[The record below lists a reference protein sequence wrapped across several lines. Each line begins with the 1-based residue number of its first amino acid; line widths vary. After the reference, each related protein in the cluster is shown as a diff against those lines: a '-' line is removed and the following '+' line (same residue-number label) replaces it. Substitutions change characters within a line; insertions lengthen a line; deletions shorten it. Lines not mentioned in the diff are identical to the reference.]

1 MRSYGTIHRE
11 KSAKKELR
19 VLPNVIQRSLTLDDI
34 PDLVA
39 LSKEVDWPDYNAEE
53 LTSLLTNGHFTG
65 FTTTDGQVI
74 SCAGLFQYD
83 SVASIGAVIVSET
96 HRGLGLARQ
105 MIDTLL
111 RHSDPS
117 VPVVLTATVQGQ
129 PVYEKIGFQTAGYIH
144 TYKAQKTNPS
154 ALHPSHQIH
163 LFPADETHLPS
174 IERLDEKGAG
184 TNRSNFLI
192 KRMERAAFKLI
203 AKDEHH
209 EITGFAFGVE
219 TPANLMIGPLAAND
233 EQTALALIQSLL
245 TSYSGAFRIDMQEET
260 VERLHAS
267 LVEAGFTK
275 TNVAHFMMIRGNEK
289 QNDSAL
295 LYFLA
300 SQAFS

>member
-1 MRSYGTIHRE
+1 M
-11 KSAKKELR
+11 A
-19 VLPNVIQRSLTLDDI
+19 NVIQRSLTLGDI
-34 PDLVA
+34 PDLIA

-83 SVASIGAVIVSET
+83 RVASIGAVIVSET
-96 HRGLGLARQ
+96 HRGLGLARK

-111 RHSDPS
+111 RQSDQS
-117 VPVVLTATVQGQ
+117 VPVVLTATAQGQ
-129 PVYEKIGFQTAGYIH
+129 PVYEKIGFHTAGYIH

-154 ALHPSHQIH
+154 ALRVSGKID
-163 LFPADETHLPS
+163 LSPAGETHLPS
-174 IERLDEKGAG
+174 IEALDEKGAG
-184 TNRSNFLI
+184 TNRASFLK
-192 KRMERAAFKLI
+192 KRMERAAFRLI

-233 EQTALALIQSLL
+233 EQTALSLIQSLIS
-245 TSYSGAFRIDMQEET
+245 SYSGAIRLDMQEET
-260 VERLHAS
+260 AERLHTS
-267 LVEAGFTK
+267 LIEAGFTK
-275 TNVAHFMMIRGNEK
+275 TNKAHFMMIRGKEK
-289 QNDSAL
+289 QNDPAL

-300 SQAFS
+300 AQAFS

>member
-1 MRSYGTIHRE
+1 M
-11 KSAKKELR
+11 
-19 VLPNVIQRSLTLDDI
+19 PNVIQRSLTLDDI

-144 TYKAQKTNPS
+144 TYKAQK
-154 ALHPSHQIH
+154 QILVRFTCH
-163 LFPADETHLPS
+163 IRFIFFPLMKRTS
-174 IERLDEKGAG
+174 RL
-184 TNRSNFLI
+184 L
-192 KRMERAAFKLI
+192 
-203 AKDEHH
+203 KDWMKKAQEP
-209 EITGFAFGVE
+209 I
-219 TPANLMIGPLAAND
+219 D
-233 EQTALALIQSLL
+233 QTS
-245 TSYSGAFRIDMQEET
+245 
-260 VERLHAS
+260 
-267 LVEAGFTK
+267 
-275 TNVAHFMMIRGNEK
+275 
-289 QNDSAL
+289 
-295 LYFLA
+295 
-300 SQAFS
+300 

>member
-1 MRSYGTIHRE
+1 M
-11 KSAKKELR
+11 A
-19 VLPNVIQRSLTLDDI
+19 NVIQRSLTLGDI
-34 PDLVA
+34 PDLIA

-83 SVASIGAVIVSET
+83 RVASIGAVIVSET
-96 HRGLGLARQ
+96 HRGLGLARK

-111 RHSDPS
+111 RQSDQS
-117 VPVVLTATVQGQ
+117 VPVVLTATAQGQ
-129 PVYEKIGFQTAGYIH
+129 PVYEKIGFHTAGYIH

-154 ALHPSHQIH
+154 ALRVSGKID
-163 LFPADETHLPS
+163 LSPAGETHLPS
-174 IERLDEKGAG
+174 IEALDEKGAG
-184 TNRSNFLI
+184 TNRASFLK
-192 KRMERAAFKLI
+192 KRMERAAFRLI

-233 EQTALALIQSLL
+233 EQTALSLIQSLIS
-245 TSYSGAFRIDMQEET
+245 SYSGAIRLDMQEET
-260 VERLHAS
+260 AERLHTS
-267 LVEAGFTK
+267 LIEAGFTK
-275 TNVAHFMMIRGNEK
+275 TNKAHFMMIRGKEK
-289 QNDSAL
+289 QNDPAL

>member
-1 MRSYGTIHRE
+1 
-11 KSAKKELR
+11 
-19 VLPNVIQRSLTLDDI
+19 
-34 PDLVA
+34 A

-83 SVASIGAVIVSET
+83 RVASIGAVIVSET

-233 EQTALALIQSLL
+233 EQTALSLIQSLL

-260 VERLHAS
+260 AERLHAS

-289 QNDSAL
+289 QNDPAL